1 MTYTDINGREHTISQ
16 EELRAIAMD
25 CGTGRQSYLEYARER
40 WQAPTQVPASPLME
54 RRPGQVPIGM
64 RPSER
69 GAVRLV
75 VQARRNTSH
84 PVTDVERNYIM
95 RHPTLR
101 HVTLGHILGR
111 TADTIRRHRH
121 IMGVVYRR
129 MWRFSETPE
138 EVSQAILE
146 WDTIIATLVRR

>member
-1 MTYTDINGREHTISQ
+1 MTYTDINGRQHTISQ
-16 EELRAIAMD
+16 EELDAIAIH

-40 WQAPTQVPASPLME
+40 WQAPTQVPAGPLME
-54 RRPGQVPIGM
+54 RRPGQVPIGT
-64 RPSER
+64 RPPER
-69 GAVRLV
+69 AALRMVVNVR
-75 VQARRNTSH
+75 RTSSY
-84 PVTDVERNYIM
+84 PVTDIERGYIL

-121 IMGVVYRR
+121 IMGVTYRR
-129 MWRFSETPE
+129 LWRFSETPE

-146 WDTIIATLVRR
+146 WDTIIATLVTR